1 MAGSD
6 FEWLGT
12 LRLAKQF
19 LKSAIILQ
27 EHSNDPELLPDSVYF
42 LYHHAAEL
50 SLKSFLLTTGET
62 PESVKG
68 LGHSIGAVLS
78 KCTTNG
84 YSPSDDV
91 REYLLCIGE
100 RGGQVNTRYFNE
112 GLATRTQG
120 SSIRILAIKFFE
132 DIAGKNFEN
141 ANYPMRIGFLD
152 DLEDQQLRRA

>member
-1 MAGSD
+1 MTSSD

-62 PESVKG
+62 SKSVKK
-68 LGHSIGAVLS
+68 LGHSIGVVLK
-78 KCTTNG
+78 KCITNG

-91 REYLLCIGE
+91 RKYLLCIGE
-100 RGGQVNTRYFNE
+100 GGGQVNTRYFRQ

-120 SSIRILAIKFFE
+120 SSIRILAIEFFE
-132 DIAGKNFEN
+132 DIAGENFEN

-152 DLEDQQLRRA
+152 DLQDRQLS